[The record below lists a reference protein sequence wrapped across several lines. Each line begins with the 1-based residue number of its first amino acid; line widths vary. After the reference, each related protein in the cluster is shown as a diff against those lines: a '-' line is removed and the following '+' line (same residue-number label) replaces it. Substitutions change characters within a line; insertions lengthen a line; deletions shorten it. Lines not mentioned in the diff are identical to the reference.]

1 MELVLS
7 ECMSFNT
14 RILLEKYMER
24 ETVDK
29 SIMKLIRFRFGRLW
43 SSGEHRSLH
52 TFGSAP
58 VYWALLEDGA
68 E

>member
-1 MELVLS
+1 
-7 ECMSFNT
+7 
-14 RILLEKYMER
+14 MER